1 MRSAILATGALV
13 VLSGFATIA
22 VRHEHRMLFNAL
34 QAQHHTR
41 DRLNS
46 QWHQLLLEQSTW
58 AFQQFVEQKA
68 RDRLDMV
75 FPPTIDRLMVEGK

>member
-1 MRSAILATGALV
+1 MRSAILTMGAFV

-22 VRHEHRMLFNAL
+22 VRHEHRLLFSAL
-34 QAQHHTR
+34 QTQHHKR

-46 QWHQLLLEQSTW
+46 EWHQLLLEQSTW

-75 FPPTIDRLMVEGK
+75 FPPTIDRLVVEGK